1 MKLNDF
7 PRCGE
12 KDAEKLSKLY
22 DWCYELYLYLKG
34 GMKDEQAASEGK
46 GSANTL

>member
-12 KDAEKLSKLY
+12 NDAEKLNRLY

-34 GMKDEQAASEGK
+34 GMKDEQAASEGQLPRN
-46 GSANTL
+46 AL